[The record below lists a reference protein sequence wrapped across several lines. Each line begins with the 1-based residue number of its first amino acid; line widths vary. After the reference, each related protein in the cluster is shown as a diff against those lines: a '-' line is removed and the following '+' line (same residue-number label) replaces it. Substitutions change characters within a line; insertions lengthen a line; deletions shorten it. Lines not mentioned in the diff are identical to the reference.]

1 MKKILILF
9 LIILISCMDHIDH
22 GPNYPDTIYYRLHQV
37 DYDGADEY
45 FDAISVQTNGRVLA
59 DWWIGVGNPI
69 EARCNA
75 KPDECRFT
83 PGGFDQWCIDFP
95 SLCTA
100 LCNTDPAL
108 CTSLPIELLN
118 FNAIFE
124 DSGVTIEFATA
135 SEIESD
141 YVLIEV
147 STDFE
152 HWKTIVE
159 IPSRCPTGCKYTYF
173 DDLSWNKKD

>member
-22 GPNYPDTIYYRLHQV
+22 DPNYPDTIYYRLHQV

-59 DWWIGVGNPI
+59 NWWDGVGNPI

-75 KPDECRFT
+75 QPADCTFP
-83 PGGFDQWCIDFP
+83 PGGFDDWCAANGG
-95 SLCTA
+95 LCSSY
-100 LCNTDPAL
+100 
-108 CTSLPIELLN
+108 CTKNPLICDTLPIELLD
-118 FNAIFE
+118 FQASFE
-124 DSGVTIEFATA
+124 SDGVTIIFITA

-141 YVLIEV
+141 YVLIDV

-152 HWKTIVE
+152 HWKTIAE
-159 IPSRCPTGCKYTYF
+159 IPSKCPDGCKYTYF
-173 DDLSWNKKD
+173 DDLSWNAKD